1 MRERIKFQYNS
12 FTQVYSRFILNLSI
26 LSMVDRKS
34 TSDTSNR
41 LTHAFQ
47 KVFYIPREKK
57 MYKMLYDIFH
67 ICFSLFNIWAFLAK
81 VKSLVTHE
89 WTHTPPND
97 HTWNY
102 AQVKMHKSES
112 LPRLLLLFV
121 RSHVALPSAAYDYVR
136 YLVYNKYIYYC
147 TMRCIDMVQNI
158 SYHHGDVWSLRNEFW
173 DRRNWY
179 SSWFC

>member
-1 MRERIKFQYNS
+1 M
-12 FTQVYSRFILNLSI
+12 
-26 LSMVDRKS
+26 
-34 TSDTSNR
+34 
-41 LTHAFQ
+41 
-47 KVFYIPREKK
+47 
-57 MYKMLYDIFH
+57 
-67 ICFSLFNIWAFLAK
+67 AK

-112 LPRLLLLFV
+112 LLRLLLLFV

-158 SYHHGDVWSLRNEFW
+158 SYHHGDVWSLRNESF

-179 SSWFC
+179 SSRLIYNLQYIFLIFSNLSNMHFIRSKSNLFHYNFARNRSLNKRMKLWLWNWNVLNDETISPCTFHHLLPTAINLRNGWQ